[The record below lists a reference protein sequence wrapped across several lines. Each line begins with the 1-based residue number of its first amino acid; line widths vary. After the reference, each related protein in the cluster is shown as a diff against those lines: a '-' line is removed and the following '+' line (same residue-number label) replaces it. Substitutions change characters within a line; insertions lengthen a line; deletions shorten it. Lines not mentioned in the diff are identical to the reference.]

1 MHNSKEELLKLF
13 REGILAS
20 ENDSPE
26 SFEHRINILKNLP
39 THHFKNPIFG
49 IKKVHADV
57 QTKKPMLPWFAALTK
72 FEYQDEVAIP
82 LIQISPFAPK
92 ETLDHEFIH
101 AIKAPHQDSVFE
113 EFLAF
118 ELSDGIRKAVGPLFF
133 DPWEAN
139 ILMISAL
146 IGFFL
151 PVFWG
156 ASGLLFLFFCIRLF
170 YMRSLYKKG
179 LKEIER
185 HFRVQNPLPIAL
197 LLTEKEF
204 RSLAKREFQNFEN
217 QLKKGPIRHQQ
228 ILALVDADFS

>member
-1 MHNSKEELLKLF
+1 MHNSEKDYLKLF
-13 REGILAS
+13 YEGILAS
-20 ENDSPE
+20 ETDTME
-26 SFEHRINILKNLP
+26 SFEHRIKILKTLP
-39 THHFKNPIFG
+39 THQFKNPIFG

-57 QTKKPMLPWFAALTK
+57 QTKKPMLPWFAALTR
-72 FEYQDEVAIP
+72 FEYQDDVAIP
-82 LIQISPFAPK
+82 VIQISPFAPK

-101 AIKAPHQDSVFE
+101 AIKASHRDSVFE

-118 ELSDGIRKAVGPLFF
+118 ELSQGLRKAVGPLFF

-139 ILMISAL
+139 ILRISAL

-156 ASGLLFLFFCIRLF
+156 ASGLLFLYFCFRLF
-170 YMRSLYKKG
+170 YVRSLFKKG
-179 LKEIER
+179 LKGIEH

-204 RSLAKREFQNFEN
+204 RSLAKREFETFEN
-217 QLKKGPIRHQQ
+217 QLKKSSIRYQQ
-228 ILALVDADFS
+228 ILSLVGVGPS